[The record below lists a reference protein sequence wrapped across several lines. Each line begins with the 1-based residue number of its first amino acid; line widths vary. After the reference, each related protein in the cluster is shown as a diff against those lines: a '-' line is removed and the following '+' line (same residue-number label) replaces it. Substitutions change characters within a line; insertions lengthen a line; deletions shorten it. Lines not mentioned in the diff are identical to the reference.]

1 MSARDLAFRAVRFA
15 GIRLSKSRML
25 DDETAVRI
33 LYRSATGKT
42 LDLGHPL
49 TFNEKLQW
57 LKLNDRQPCYVRMVD
72 KIQAKEWAA
81 AIIGDEYIVPT
92 LRIWKD
98 VKSID
103 LVGLPETV
111 VLKTNH
117 DSGTVI
123 VANQEK
129 DFRLDKVKQ
138 LLKRKMKKNFF
149 YESREWPYKDIRPLV
164 FAEAYIGTITENSI
178 TEPIDYKF
186 MCFNGICRYIFTCT
200 ERGSGDLKVDFFD
213 KNWNHQPFRRRY
225 PNSQIVVER
234 PGQLEK
240 MIGLAEKLAK
250 DIPFVR
256 VDLYCVDDRIYF
268 GEMTFYPGAGLE
280 QFEPDEWDRAL
291 GDMLDLPKDLKGDNT
306 SAS

>member
-1 MSARDLAFRAVRFA
+1 MAYVGIYSRVQKEGLA
-15 GIRLSKSRML
+15 ISRL
-25 DDETAVRI
+25 I
-33 LYRSATGKT
+33 
-42 LDLGHPL
+42 
-49 TFNEKLQW
+49 
-57 LKLNDRQPCYVRMVD
+57 
-72 KIQAKEWAA
+72 
-81 AIIGDEYIVPT
+81 
-92 LRIWKD
+92 
-98 VKSID
+98 
-103 LVGLPETV
+103 
-111 VLKTNH
+111 
-117 DSGTVI
+117 
-123 VANQEK
+123 
-129 DFRLDKVKQ
+129 
-138 LLKRKMKKNFF
+138 
-149 YESREWPYKDIRPLV
+149 
-164 FAEAYIGTITENSI
+164 
-178 TEPIDYKF
+178 
-186 MCFNGICRYIFTCT
+186 
-200 ERGSGDLKVDFFD
+200 FFD